1 MFISSSLLIDRIGE
15 MIDSLEK
22 EKSVLNLEKRVVSN
36 YTQNIIIIDE
46 QIAKIE
52 GQITALETVLD
63 LLSYCEGRN

>member
-15 MIDSLEK
+15 LIDSLKK
-22 EKSVLNLEKRVVSN
+22 EKSGLNFEKRVVSN

-63 LLSYCEGRN
+63 LLPDCEGRN